1 MSARVWIA
9 WACLLAVTAW
19 ANLAIAGGQRVGQGD
34 ELLVVIPE
42 GDELKEVRAV
52 VDGDGVIALGI
63 YGRVQLDGLDEDEA
77 RAAVEAALSEYL
89 SSTAGVTVRLERRAR
104 RVLVTGH
111 VKKPGAVRL
120 VAGETMWEAVMRAGG
135 PASGAALERVILHGE
150 QAVTVDLGAHLRGG
164 GGALPEV
171 KAGDTIFVPAG
182 AGVTSQVGAA
192 GALLADEELRGKIF
206 VLGAVRVPGLYERGE
221 GGTTS
226 GALAAAGGPT
236 ASAALGHARLLTREG
251 AVHVDLLAVMM
262 GEVAAGKLPQTEGGL
277 ILYVPSVVKQGEE
290 HALSRTS
297 IMGNVARPGEYP
309 LRKEQGLVETL
320 ARAGGPTDKADASRV
335 TVVRREGGMTV
346 ASTYDVERYLRDGGP
361 VALATVRPGDVVHVP
376 GRDQDALRTV
386 ARFVS
391 DVAIVA
397 ATFTL
402 LLAL

>member
-1 MSARVWIA
+1 MRAHIWLARACMMAVMA
-9 WACLLAVTAW
+9 WG
-19 ANLAIAGGQRVGQGD
+19 NLALAAGQRVGQGD

-42 GDELKEVRAV
+42 GDELKELRVV
-52 VDGDGVIALGI
+52 VDGDGVISLGI
-63 YGRVQLDGLDEDEA
+63 YGRVQLDGLDEEEA

-111 VKKPGAVRL
+111 VMKPGAVHL

-150 QAVTVDLGAHLRGG
+150 KPVTVDLGAHLRDGG
-164 GGALPEV
+164 KLPEV

-192 GALLADEELRGKIF
+192 GALLADDEFKGKIF

-226 GALAAAGGPT
+226 GALASAGGPT
-236 ASAALGHARLLTREG
+236 ASAALGHSRILTRDG

-290 HALSRTS
+290 NALSRAS
-297 IMGNVARPGEYP
+297 IIGNVARPGEYP
-309 LRKEQGLVETL
+309 LRGEQGLVETL
-320 ARAGGPTDKADASRV
+320 ARAGGPTDKADATRV
-335 TVVRREGGMTV
+335 TVVRREAGMTV
-346 ASTYDVERYLRDGGP
+346 ASTYDVKRYLRDGGP
-361 VALATVRPGDVVHVP
+361 VAMATVRPGDVIHVP
-376 GRDQDALRTV
+376 GREGDALRTI